1 MEHVADKLLGLK
13 LKRDKR
19 IRSAL
24 KHKIYVWEDFLLILI
39 VISILWTGA
48 RISTPSLEL
57 LYPLVFI
64 ITKRLKETY
73 TISKVIRCYFVKAIA
88 QSAPLPRD
96 SVLRRQGRTPGSP
109 HMTTCL
115 ESIIR
120 VQWQ

>member
-48 RISTPSLEL
+48 RISKPSLEL

-64 ITKRLKETY
+64 IISALSVRIRRLNRRIDALIEVLDDEIEEQLATKL
-73 TISKVIRCYFVKAIA
+73 
-88 QSAPLPRD
+88 RD
-96 SVLRRQGRTPGSP
+96 
-109 HMTTCL
+109 
-115 ESIIR
+115 
-120 VQWQ
+120 

>member
-64 ITKRLKETY
+64 IISAFSVRIRRLNRRIDVLIEVLDDEIEEQLATKL
-73 TISKVIRCYFVKAIA
+73 
-88 QSAPLPRD
+88 RD
-96 SVLRRQGRTPGSP
+96 
-109 HMTTCL
+109 
-115 ESIIR
+115 
-120 VQWQ
+120 